1 MTKPKFSGVL
11 GYLQAI
17 VLSNV
22 AGTIASFIVA
32 LLIFWLSQKEDVQA
46 ISSLTDNALS
56 VSSFLFFV
64 GLTYSMLAIS
74 FIVIVFKKRIKL
86 LQSVA
91 FGFAITPGLFMF
103 GSGSWG
109 QLALC
114 YGISTAC
121 VFLMIYAPEDTK

>member
-74 FIVIVFKKRIKL
+74 FTVIVFKKRIKL

-91 FGFAITPGLFMF
+91 LGFAITPGLFML

-109 QLALC
+109 LLALC
-114 YGISTAC
+114 YGISTAF
-121 VFLMIYAPEDTK
+121 VFLMVYAPEDTK